1 MKISFGS
8 KPWIYPQPV
17 LIIGTYDEDGTPD
30 AMNAAWGGIGD
41 TEEIRICLSSNHKTV
56 KNLLAK
62 KAFTVSMATKKTVA
76 ECDYFGLASGNQVK
90 DKIAKVNFH
99 SVHAEH
105 VDAPYF
111 EELPLTFECTLISY
125 DEETGDLRGKI
136 ENTLADE
143 SILTNGKIDPEKL
156 EPIAF
161 DGVNH
166 TYLLVKGVVADAF
179 SCGKKFL
186 K

>member
-76 ECDYFGLASGNQVK
+76 ECDYFGLASGTK
-90 DKIAKVNFH
+90 
-99 SVHAEH
+99 
-105 VDAPYF
+105 
-111 EELPLTFECTLISY
+111 
-125 DEETGDLRGKI
+125 
-136 ENTLADE
+136 
-143 SILTNGKIDPEKL
+143 
-156 EPIAF
+156 
-161 DGVNH
+161 
-166 TYLLVKGVVADAF
+166 
-179 SCGKKFL
+179 
-186 K
+186 